1 MLGRFLQYLSSEKRY
16 SNHTVVNYNS
26 DLQQFLFFIQNEFDT
41 AAIED
46 ASPEMI
52 RSWFVYLLENNI
64 SARSV
69 NRKKT
74 ALKSFFKYAIKTG
87 KIAENPISKVLSPK
101 TSKRLPEFIDE
112 DKMLLL
118 LNHFDFENKNDFLK
132 IRDHLI
138 LEMFYITGMRL
149 SELINLK
156 TYDVSLSENSI
167 KVLGKRNKERIIP
180 FGNNLNNLIQEYL
193 LQKKSYIADNQSSEW
208 FFVTDK
214 NKKLYSKLVYRLVYY
229 YISAVVTNNKKS
241 PHVLRHTFAT
251 HMLNHGADLNTIKEI
266 LGHANLAATQ
276 VYTHNS
282 IEKLKS
288 LYKQA
293 HPKA

>member
-16 SNHTVVNYNS
+16 SNHTVVNYKS
-26 DLQQFLFFIQNEFDT
+26 DLQQFLFFIQDQFENVTLE
-41 AAIED
+41 E
-46 ASPEMI
+46 ASPDMI
-52 RSWFVYLLENNI
+52 RSWFVFLLENNI

-74 ALKSFFKYAIKTG
+74 ALKSFYKYAV
-87 KIAENPISKVLSPK
+87 KIGEISENPILKVLSPK
-101 TSKRLPEFIDE
+101 TAKRLPEFIDE
-112 DKMLLL
+112 DKMLFL
-118 LNHFDFENKNDFLK
+118 LNHFEFENKNDFLK
-132 IRDHLI
+132 IRDQLI
-138 LEMFYITGMRL
+138 IEMFYATGMRL

-156 TYDVSLSENSI
+156 TSDISLSENTI
-167 KVLGKRNKERIIP
+167 KVLGKRNKERLIP
-180 FGNNLNNLIQEYL
+180 FGNNLRHQILSYL
-193 LQKKSYIADNQSSEW
+193 NQRASYIAEIQYDDW
-208 FFVTDK
+208 FFVTEK
-214 NKKLYSKLVYRLVYY
+214 NKKLYPKLVYRLVFY
-229 YISAVVTNNKKS
+229 YISAVATNNKKS

>member
-138 LEMFYITGMRL
+138 LEMFYATGMRL

-193 LQKKSYIADNQSSEW
+193 LQKTSYITDNQSSEW

>member
-1 MLGRFLQYLSSEKRY
+1 MLGRFIQYLSSEKRY
-16 SNHTVVNYNS
+16 SNHTVVNYKS
-26 DLQQFLFFIQNEFDT
+26 DLQQFLFFIQNEFDVS
-41 AAIED
+41 AIED
-46 ASPEMI
+46 ANPEMI
-52 RSWFVYLLENNI
+52 RSWFVSLLENRV
-64 SARSV
+64 SPRSV

-74 ALKSFFKYAIKTG
+74 TLKSFYKYAIKVG
-87 KIAENPISKVLSPK
+87 KITENPILKVLSPK
-101 TSKRLPEFIDE
+101 TAKRLPEFIDE
-112 DKMLLL
+112 DKMLFL
-118 LNHFDFENKNDFLK
+118 LNQFDFENENDFLR
-132 IRDHLI
+132 IRDRLI
-138 LEMFYITGMRL
+138 MEMFYATGMRL

-156 TYDVSLSENSI
+156 TSDVSLSENSV

-180 FGNNLNNLIQEYL
+180 FGSNLKKLIQDYL
-193 LQKKSYIADNQSSEW
+193 TQKILYVKEIKYDDW
-208 FFVTDK
+208 FFVTEK

-229 YISAVVTNNKKS
+229 YISAVATNHKKS